1 MSRVEDEAVTEE
13 TQDVDLRRV
22 EEKALPIPYDPLK
35 RYLAEVSKHPV
46 LTREEELELALKV
59 LNDRN
64 RAAAEK
70 LVISNLKLVVKIAL
84 EYYNSYLNILD
95 LIQEGNV
102 GLVHAVKKYNPHKGT
117 KFSTYASFWI
127 RAYILKHIMDS
138 WSIVKVGTTQSQR
151 KLFYR
156 LNKEKKKLEADG
168 VIPAPQLLASTL
180 DVKTEEVEDMEKR
193 LTYTDMSLDHPL
205 YDEGEET
212 LMDVI
217 RSGENIEE
225 VVTTKEKNEILSKK
239 VAEFKEILN
248 DKELLI
254 FEKRIMA
261 EEPMTLQEIG
271 EQFRISRE
279 RVRQIENR
287 VLKKFNDRFEAD
299 LKKLDL

>member
-1 MSRVEDEAVTEE
+1 VKHPEDGFLEE
-13 TQDVDLRRV
+13 GKDLEVKDLEDR
-22 EEKALPIPYDPLK
+22 ELPAPFDPLK

-46 LTREEELELALKV
+46 LTREQELDLAVKAFV
-59 LNDRN
+59 HKDRD
-64 RAAAEK
+64 AAQM

-84 EYYNSYLNILD
+84 EYYNTYLNILD

-102 GLVHAVKKYNPHKGT
+102 GLVHAVKKYNPYKGT
-117 KFSTYASFWI
+117 RFSTYASFWI

-138 WSIVKVGTTQSQR
+138 WSMVKVGTTQSQR

-156 LNKEKKKLEADG
+156 LNKEKKRLEAQG
-168 VIPAPQLLASTL
+168 VVPAPQLLASTL
-180 DVKTEEVEDMEKR
+180 DVKAEEVEDMEKR
-193 LTYTDMSLDHPL
+193 LAYTDMSLDHPL

-212 LMDVI
+212 LMDVMQ
-217 RSGENIEE
+217 SDQNIEDA
-225 VVTTKEKNEILSKK
+225 VTAREKRNILEMK
-239 VAEFKEILN
+239 VKEFKTMLN

-271 EQFRISRE
+271 ARFKISRE

-287 VLKKFNDRFEAD
+287 VLKKFNETFQAD
-299 LKKLDL
+299 LRSLDL

>member
-1 MSRVEDEAVTEE
+1 MKHPEDGFLEE
-13 TQDVDLRRV
+13 GKDLEVKDLEDR
-22 EEKALPIPYDPLK
+22 ELPAPFDPLK

-46 LTREEELELALKV
+46 LTREQEIDLAVKAFV
-59 LNDRN
+59 HKDRD
-64 RAAAEK
+64 AAQM

-84 EYYNSYLNILD
+84 EYYNTYLNILD

-102 GLVHAVKKYNPHKGT
+102 GLVHAVKKYNPYKGT
-117 KFSTYASFWI
+117 RFSTYASFWI

-138 WSIVKVGTTQSQR
+138 WSMVKVGTTQSQR

-156 LNKEKKKLEADG
+156 LNKEKKRLEAQG
-168 VIPAPQLLASTL
+168 VVPAPQLLASTL
-180 DVKTEEVEDMEKR
+180 DVKAEEVEDMEKR
-193 LTYTDMSLDHPL
+193 LAYTDMSLDHPL

-212 LMDVI
+212 LMDVMQ
-217 RSGENIEE
+217 SDENIEDA
-225 VVTTKEKNEILSKK
+225 VTAREKRNILEMK
-239 VAEFKEILN
+239 VKEFKTMLN

-271 EQFRISRE
+271 ARFKISRE

-287 VLKKFNDRFEAD
+287 VLKKFNETFQAD
-299 LKKLDL
+299 LRSLDL

>member
-1 MSRVEDEAVTEE
+1 VKHPEDGFLEE
-13 TQDVDLRRV
+13 GKDLEVKDLEDR
-22 EEKALPIPYDPLK
+22 ELPAPFDPLK

-46 LTREEELELALKV
+46 LTREQEIDLAVKAFV
-59 LNDRN
+59 HKDRD
-64 RAAAEK
+64 AAQM

-84 EYYNSYLNILD
+84 EYYNTYLNILD

-102 GLVHAVKKYNPHKGT
+102 GLVHAVKKYNPYKGT
-117 KFSTYASFWI
+117 RFSTYASFWI

-138 WSIVKVGTTQSQR
+138 WSMVKVGTTQSQR

-156 LNKEKKKLEADG
+156 LNKEKKRLEAQG
-168 VIPAPQLLASTL
+168 VVPAPQLLASTL
-180 DVKTEEVEDMEKR
+180 DVKAEEVEDMEKR
-193 LTYTDMSLDHPL
+193 LAYTDMSLDHPL

-212 LMDVI
+212 LMDVMQ
-217 RSGENIEE
+217 SDENIEDA
-225 VVTTKEKNEILSKK
+225 VTAREKRNILEMK
-239 VAEFKEILN
+239 VKEFKTMLN

-271 EQFRISRE
+271 ARFKISRE

-287 VLKKFNDRFEAD
+287 VLKKFNETFQAD
-299 LKKLDL
+299 LRSLDL

>member
-1 MSRVEDEAVTEE
+1 VSRAEDEALTEE
-13 TQDVDLRRV
+13 TRDADLRQV

-35 RYLAEVSKHPV
+35 RYLAEVSKHQV
-46 LTREEELELALKV
+46 LSREEELDLALQV
-59 LNDRN
+59 LNNRN

-70 LVISNLKLVVKIAL
+70 LVLSNLKLVVKIAL

-156 LNKEKKKLEADG
+156 LNKEKKKLEAAG
-168 VIPAPQLLASTL
+168 MIPAPQLLASTL
-180 DVKTEEVEDMEKR
+180 DVKAEEVEDMEKR

-212 LMDVI
+212 LMDVM
-217 RSGENIEE
+217 RSDANIEE

-239 VAEFKEILN
+239 VAEFKGLLN